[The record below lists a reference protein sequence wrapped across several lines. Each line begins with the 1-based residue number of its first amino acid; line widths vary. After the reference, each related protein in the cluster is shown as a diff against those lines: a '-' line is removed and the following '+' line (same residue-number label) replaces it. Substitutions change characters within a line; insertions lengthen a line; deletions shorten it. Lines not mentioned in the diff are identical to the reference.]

1 MSSAV
6 LYEVLIIL
14 AFVSLLNLYGLDDT
28 TFYID
33 AYIKDVNRLT
43 ISDLPATEREKELLK
58 DLYDVQ
64 IFENWQPIV
73 ILGID

>member
-1 MSSAV
+1 MRISAAV
-6 LYEVLIIL
+6 LYEVLFVV
-14 AFVSLLNLYGLDDT
+14 AFVSLLNKYGLDDT

-64 IFENWQPIV
+64 IFEN
-73 ILGID
+73 